1 MSLLPQLPL
10 LSKETSVVIIVNLAF
25 DVLEIITIHMMGYLQ
40 RNVANRN
47 LFFFFFF
54 TNLSFGNKAE
64 KHKNKPVNF
73 EVKNL
78 SIPNNL

>member
-10 LSKETSVVIIVNLAF
+10 LNKETSVVIIVNLAF

-47 LFFFFFF
+47 LFFLFF
-54 TNLSFGNKAE
+54 TNLSFGNKTE